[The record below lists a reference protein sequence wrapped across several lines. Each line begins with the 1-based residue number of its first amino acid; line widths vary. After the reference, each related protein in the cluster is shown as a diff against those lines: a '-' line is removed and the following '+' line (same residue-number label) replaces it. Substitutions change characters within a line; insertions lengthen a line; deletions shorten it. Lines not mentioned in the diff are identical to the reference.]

1 MMGGIFIL
9 ITVVLA
15 VFVVPAIFQWLW
27 NITMPQ
33 VFGLKPIT
41 YWIAFRLL
49 IVADILLS
57 PSYVRFH

>member
-1 MMGGIFIL
+1 MIGVILIL

-15 VFVVPAIFQWLW
+15 VFVVTAIFQWLW

>member
-1 MMGGIFIL
+1 MGGIFIL